1 MDMMMEKENC
11 TELLTKTLDI
21 AELSLIFARQSPW
34 EARSEDASEKKLP
47 VPFRS
52 KNWRIDYI

>member
-1 MDMMMEKENC
+1 MMEKENC
-11 TELLTKTLDI
+11 TELLTKTLDM